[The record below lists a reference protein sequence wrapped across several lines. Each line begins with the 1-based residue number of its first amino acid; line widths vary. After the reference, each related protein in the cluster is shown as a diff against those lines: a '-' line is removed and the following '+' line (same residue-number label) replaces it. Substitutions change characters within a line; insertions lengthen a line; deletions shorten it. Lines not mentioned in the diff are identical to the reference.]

1 MLKLGRICWNSNIT
15 PETQYGN
22 IIVYDFKYKSYGSQE
37 ELDNHYPD
45 GYQEW
50 WQIIESPTLD
60 DYKSA
65 LDSANLM
72 TENAKIIVAKRQDNS
87 FENVKPTPEFMKTPL
102 RFYKLNQDIHEC
114 QKGILEQEI
123 AKFS

>member
-22 IIVYDFKYKSYGSQE
+22 IIVYDSKYKSYGSQE

-50 WQIIESPTLD
+50 WQMIESPTLA

-65 LDSANLM
+65 LDCVNFM
-72 TENAKIIVAKRQDNS
+72 TESAKIVVAKRQDNS
-87 FENVKPTPEFMKTPL
+87 FENVNPTPEFMKTPL
-102 RFYKLNQDIHEC
+102 RLYKLNQDIHEC